1 MPEFVIDRKFRGP
14 TESANG
20 GYTCGVLASFMHGPA
35 EVTLRL
41 PPPLERPLEVVT
53 DGALELRDGEQLV
66 AEAAPTELDLDIP
79 DAISFEAAA
88 AAELPDGDRESV
100 FPDCFVCG
108 WKREDGLRIYAGPVE
123 GRELVSATWIP
134 REDAISSE
142 FVWAALDCPGAY
154 AVEFG
159 QRGDPVLGRLSAR
172 VEHLPHP
179 GERCVV
185 IGWPLG
191 EEGRKL
197 YAGTAL
203 FGEDGRL
210 LGSARATWIV
220 PLGLTVPPGPG
231 GQVLR

>member
-1 MPEFVIDRKFRGP
+1 MPSVSIDAKFRGP
-14 TESANG
+14 TGSANG
-20 GYTCGVLASFMHGPA
+20 GYTSGVLASFMHGPA

-53 DGALELRDGEQLV
+53 DSALELRDGEAVV
-66 AEAAPTELDLDIP
+66 AVASPADVELDVP
-79 DAISFEAAA
+79 DPISFEAAA
-88 AAELPDGDRESV
+88 AAALPQGDRESV
-100 FPDCFVCG
+100 FPECFVCG
-108 WKREDGLRIYAGPVE
+108 WAREDGMRIYAGPVE
-123 GRELVSATWIP
+123 GRDLVAATWTP
-134 REDAISSE
+134 REEFVRPE

-159 QRGDPVLGRLSAR
+159 QRGNPVLGRLSAR

-197 YAGTAL
+197 YAGTAV
-203 FGEDGRL
+203 FGEDGRI
-210 LGSARATWIV
+210 LGSARATWIIPLSTFNV
-220 PLGLTVPPGPG
+220 P
-231 GQVLR
+231 